1 MKKIIFIILSF
12 IAFWTCQK
20 LDPLKPTDELS
31 MNYGKLVEDTLYSTA
46 DTFLVNDRINT
57 YSAIKLCIGNYENFE
72 SAILLKFI
80 DLPDSGTTVDSIA
93 IEFSTLSVQGEASAD
108 MQVALYKVDNEWYE
122 NANTEDQW
130 HSFNPTTEIGTI
142 HIPSEDSTRVKFEI
156 TDTTVINE
164 WISDGLYN
172 NGLYLKCINPG
183 INYIREI
190 ASMEYG
196 VDSLAPQITIRYWS
210 VSDSTFI
217 TDTTYIG
224 LDATIFNNN
233 GNDLFN
239 RAKTNHD
246 ILVASGI
253 GARTYLQFHD
263 LNMLPQNIVIQKADL
278 YLPISDNSFTNP
290 GQPNNFDNRNNPQ
303 AFYIN
308 LVADSGDVLT
318 TTELDSVYLN
328 LVSLAA
334 TDSIVQTNSS
344 SNRAWLG
351 KYFIQS
357 IVNDDINS
365 EWLSIQFADEGQDLS
380 IKRFKRLSESPA
392 RLVIKYFQVEQTGF

>member
-1 MKKIIFIILSF
+1 M
-12 IAFWTCQK
+12 
-20 LDPLKPTDELS
+20 
-31 MNYGKLVEDTLYSTA
+31 
-46 DTFLVNDRINT
+46 
-57 YSAIKLCIGNYENFE
+57 
-72 SAILLKFI
+72 
-80 DLPDSGTTVDSIA
+80 
-93 IEFSTLSVQGEASAD
+93 
-108 MQVALYKVDNEWYE
+108 
-122 NANTEDQW
+122 
-130 HSFNPTTEIGTI
+130 
-142 HIPSEDSTRVKFEI
+142 
-156 TDTTVINE
+156 
-164 WISDGLYN
+164 
-172 NGLYLKCINPG
+172 KCINPG